1 MSISSS
7 LNAGVAGLSSNATR
21 LATISDNIANSATY
35 GYRRVE
41 TDFQS
46 MVSGSQ
52 GGGKYS
58 AGGVQ
63 ATSRRLIDEG
73 GSLTP
78 TTNATD
84 LAVRGRGFIP
94 VASSTAIKAG
104 DTSPQLMLATT
115 GSFRADEDGYL
126 VSQAGLS
133 MMGWPANAD
142 GSIPNF
148 PRDADTGLEP
158 IRLLTTELVGSPT
171 TAVELGVN
179 LPATSTVAGA
189 AGDVETLTIEYYG
202 NLGQAETLSIT
213 FTPTVPATGAS
224 NTWTME
230 VRDSASGGAVI
241 GNFDLTFDD
250 GRTTGGRLSAVT
262 SNAPGGPYD
271 PTTGTAI
278 LNVAGGPME
287 VDIGLIGATG
297 GMTQL
302 GDDYAPL
309 KVDKDGAPVGT
320 MTSVEVDANGF
331 VTAYFNTGITRT
343 IAQIPLVEV
352 PNPNGLDISLDFQT
366 YIPSNES
373 GPYFMWDAGTGPT
386 GEILSYVRQESA
398 TDVAAELTDMI
409 QTQRAYSTNAKVI
422 QTVDEMLQETT
433 NIKR

>member
-21 LATISDNIANSATY
+21 LATISDNIANSGTY

-46 MVSGSQ
+46 MVTGSR
-52 GGGKYS
+52 GGKYS

-78 TTNATD
+78 TTNPTD

-94 VASSTAIKAG
+94 VASATAIKAG
-104 DTSPQLMLATT
+104 DNSPKMMLATT
-115 GSFRADEDGYL
+115 GSFRPDKDGFL
-126 VSQAGLS
+126 VSEAGLA

-142 GSIPNF
+142 GTIPDF
-148 PRDADTGLEP
+148 PRDTNTALAP
-158 IRLLTTELVGSPT
+158 IRLLTTQLVGSPT
-171 TAVELGVN
+171 TRVGLGVN

-189 AGDVETLTIEYYG
+189 TPTPETLSIEYYG
-202 NLGQAETLSIT
+202 NLGQAETLSVE

-224 NTWTME
+224 NEWRM
-230 VRDSASGGAVI
+230 VIRDSASGGNVI
-241 GNFDLTFDD
+241 GDYTLTFDD
-250 GRTTGGRLSAVT
+250 GRTTGGQLQSVV
-262 SNAPGGPYD
+262 SNPPGGAYN
-271 PTTGTAI
+271 PTTGRAI

-287 VDIGLIGATG
+287 IDIGAIGARG

-309 KVDKDGAPVGT
+309 KIEKDGAPVGT
-320 MTSVEVDANGF
+320 MTSVKVDGNGI
-331 VTAYFNTGITRT
+331 VTAQFNTGINRV
-343 IAQIPLVEV
+343 IAKIPLVDV
-352 PNPNGLDISLDFQT
+352 PNPNGLEVSLDFQT
-366 YIPSNES
+366 YLPTNES
-373 GPYFMWDAGTGPT
+373 GPFFMWDAGTGPT
-386 GEILSYVRQESA
+386 GEILANMREESA
-398 TDVAAELTDMI
+398 TDVAGELTDMI